1 MVIALMMLALITACG
16 DKEASNKGPSHIP
29 VKWANAVIQKDQST
43 MSDLLLKKSDS
54 LNSEQK
60 SKNDKTIKEYTLT
73 EFKKDE
79 KSYYYSL
86 EYQDPES
93 NQFKTENMEIVKTG
107 KGWKKTQYLSLANFN
122 KLVQDIK
129 PKKIKE
135 EDTE

>member
-1 MVIALMMLALITACG
+1 MVIALIMLALITACG
-16 DKEASNKGPSHIP
+16 DKEASDKGPSHIP

-54 LNSEQK
+54 LNSDQK
-60 SKNDKTIKEYTLT
+60 PKNDKTIKEYTLT

-93 NQFKTENMEIVKTG
+93 NQFKMENMEIVKTG